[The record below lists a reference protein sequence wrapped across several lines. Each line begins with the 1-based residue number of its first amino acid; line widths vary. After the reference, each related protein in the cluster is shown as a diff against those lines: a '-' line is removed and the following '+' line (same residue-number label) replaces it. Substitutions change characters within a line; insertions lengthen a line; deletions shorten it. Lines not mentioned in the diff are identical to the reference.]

1 MGADPDVLD
10 PVIDELAG
18 LQRAGQAVVLVH
30 GGGPDI
36 DRALLRQGV
45 QTSRIA
51 GLRVTDAATLE
62 VTEAVLCATLN
73 KRLVRALTRAG
84 SRVAGVSGQDGGTLV
99 ATKTQAP
106 DGSDLGFVGT
116 VIETDPALLF
126 ALLHAGF
133 LPVVSPL
140 ALSNGAT
147 HAYNVNA
154 DAAAA
159 AIAGALD
166 ASALVMLTDVPRVLG
181 DPGDPLSSIHRL
193 SLHDAIAFVER
204 TGLSRRHASKTQ
216 RCYYLRVGESRF
228 GLYLRHQ
235 ARRHRRRAR
244 WRRNCRRQYR
254 LGCRRSP
261 AHAVAPYHVRR
272 TGAKIVGYDAGNPFA
287 APGGAFGS
295 DGRKRGQALR
305 ARWQTAQRQ
314 SVWSAIPPANDRI
327 ERARLGAGGENVPAG
342 ESEAT
347 RS

>member
-1 MGADPDVLD
+1 MHMAHKLASGDRPLVVKYGGNGMGADPDALD
-10 PVIDELAG
+10 PVLDELAG
-18 LQRAGQAVVLVH
+18 LQRAGRAVVLVH

-45 QTSRIA
+45 RTSRIA

-73 KRLVRALTRAG
+73 KRLVRGLTRSG

-99 ATKTQAP
+99 ATKTQAS

-133 LPVVSPL
+133 LPVVAPL

-166 ASALVMLTDVPRVLG
+166 ASALVMLTGVPRVLR
-181 DPGDPLSSIHRL
+181 DPSDPLSSIHRL
-193 SLHDAIAFVER
+193 SLHDAIAFVDGPACRDGMRPKLNAAITYVSAR
-204 TGLSRRHASKTQ
+204 TGSAYICATKPGAIAAALDGDATI
-216 RCYYLRVGESRF
+216 
-228 GLYLRHQ
+228 
-235 ARRHRRRAR
+235 
-244 WRRNCRRQYR
+244 
-254 LGCRRSP
+254 
-261 AHAVAPYHVRR
+261 VAN
-272 TGAKIVGYDAGNPFA
+272 TF
-287 APGGAFGS
+287 
-295 DGRKRGQALR
+295 
-305 ARWQTAQRQ
+305 
-314 SVWSAIPPANDRI
+314 
-327 ERARLGAGGENVPAG
+327 
-342 ESEAT
+342 
-347 RS
+347 